1 MPPESLKYLQE
12 EAQRLTE
19 ENHRLR
25 DELQA
30 LRKSVQ
36 ALSELY
42 AISQD
47 ITPDTDVLKLLGEI
61 LNASLTVLKASDGSL
76 LLLDEQSGDLVFTV
90 VRGTA
95 SGKLTG
101 YRLPKGEGI
110 ASWVVANRR
119 PQIVLD
125 VRRDPRFFSKVDES
139 LGFQT
144 RSMVSVPVQLDN
156 GRVLGVIEVLNKA
169 SDHEFTQDDLELI
182 LIVAQLAATAMRR
195 AERVAEVIE
204 RRSSLLQKRPPSTR

>member
-1 MPPESLKYLQE
+1 MPAESLKFLQE

-19 ENHRLR
+19 ENRRLR

-76 LLLDEQSGDLVFTV
+76 LLLDDQSGDLVFTV
-90 VRGTA
+90 VRGVA
-95 SGKLTG
+95 SGKLVG
-101 YRLPKGEGI
+101 YHLPKGQGI
-110 ASWVVANRR
+110 AGWVVTNRQ

-125 VRRDPRFFSKVDES
+125 VRHDPRFFSKVDES

-144 RSMVSVPVQLDN
+144 HSMVSVPVQLDN
-156 GRVLGVIEVLNKA
+156 GRVLGVIEVLNKT
-169 SDHEFTQDDLELI
+169 SDHEFTQDDLELM

-195 AERVAEVIE
+195 AERAAEVIE
-204 RRSSLLQKRPPSTR
+204 RRSALLQKRPASTR